1 MKKLLFISI
10 FFIFTFN
17 SFAHEKSSEKSDS
30 VNNSVENSAAT
41 SIENA
46 TETSDII
53 EATDEKTLEKTTQ
66 ESPTNQEVVEQNENI
81 ETIQDEKTK
90 STEEN
95 LNEKPE
101 VQEESKQELKS
112 KEKSEQKVETET
124 KSEETTEKPSEE
136 TISEDFLAENQEET
150 ESQEKKIEYKPLP
163 FEGMDHPEVERFRQR
178 FLSPKWTKLL
188 HDCLEN
194 AMEYRLFVRQAIA
207 EKEMP
212 EILEY
217 LPVVESN
224 YKTSAKSK
232 SGAIGMW
239 QFMANSVYPFL
250 TLNDYVDQ
258 RLDPWASTD
267 AALKKLTDNYNY
279 FGDWLIAIAAY
290 NCGVGAM
297 NRVLKKSEK
306 KDFWYLVDKKLLPK
320 QTAEYI
326 PKLLAIADLAIN
338 AEYYQIDL
346 PHHNEEF
353 ELLENEKNGHFDYIS
368 VSKAYSLTALANNLR
383 MDTKTIKHLNPSY
396 TMGFTHPS
404 KESKIRL
411 PLGMKSAAEEAIKQI
426 EPIDFPIK
434 YKVVSGDS
442 LWSISRRYKTTVD
455 AICELNNIKEN
466 AILKIGKI
474 LYIPSK

>member
-17 SFAHEKSSEKSDS
+17 SFAQETSFEKSDS

-53 EATDEKTLEKTTQ
+53 EATDEKALEKTTQ

-81 ETIQDEKTK
+81 ETFQDKKTK

-101 VQEESKQELKS
+101 VQEES

-150 ESQEKKIEYKPLP
+150 ELQEKKIEYKPLP
-163 FEGMDHPEVERFRQR
+163 FTGMDHPEVERFRQR

-207 EKEMP
+207 EKGMP

-306 KDFWYLVDKKLLPK
+306 KDFWYLVDNKLLPK

>member
-17 SFAHEKSSEKSDS
+17 SFAQEKSSEKSDS
-30 VNNSVENSAAT
+30 VNYSVENSAA
-41 SIENA
+41 
-46 TETSDII
+46 TSDII

-112 KEKSEQKVETET
+112 KEKSEQKIETET

-178 FLSPKWTKLL
+178 YLSPKWTKLL

-224 YKTSAKSK
+224 YKTAAKSK

-306 KDFWYLVDKKLLPK
+306 KDFWYLVDNKLLPK

>member
-17 SFAHEKSSEKSDS
+17 SFAQETSSEKSDS
-30 VNNSVENSAAT
+30 VNDSVEISVSVEAAD
-41 SIENA
+41 
-46 TETSDII
+46 ETL
-53 EATDEKTLEKTTQ
+53 DEKTLEKTTQ

-95 LNEKPE
+95 LNEKPQ
-101 VQEESKQELKS
+101 VQEESES

-124 KSEETTEKPSEE
+124 KSEETIEKSLAE
-136 TISEDFLAENQEET
+136 TSNEDLLAENQEET

-178 FLSPKWTKLL
+178 YLSPKWTKLL

-207 EKEMP
+207 EKGMP

-224 YKTSAKSK
+224 YKTAAKSK

>member
-1 MKKLLFISI
+1 MKKIFFISI
-10 FFIFTFN
+10 FCIFTLN
-17 SFAHEKSSEKSDS
+17 SFAQEKSSEKSDS
-30 VNNSVENSAAT
+30 VNYSVENSAA
-41 SIENA
+41 
-46 TETSDII
+46 TSDII

-81 ETIQDEKTK
+81 ETIQDKKTK

-95 LNEKPE
+95 SNEKLE
-101 VQEESKQELKS
+101 FQQELKS

-124 KSEETTEKPSEE
+124 KSDETTEKPLAE
-136 TISEDFLAENQEET
+136 TSNEDLLAENQEET
-150 ESQEKKIEYKPLP
+150 ELQEKKIEYKPLP

-178 FLSPKWTKLL
+178 YLSPKWTKLL

-224 YKTSAKSK
+224 YKTAAKSK

-306 KDFWYLVDKKLLPK
+306 KDFWYLVDNKLLPK

>member
-41 SIENA
+41 S
-46 TETSDII
+46 DII

-66 ESPTNQEVVEQNENI
+66 ESPTNQEVIEQNENI
-81 ETIQDEKTK
+81 EIIQDKKTK

-178 FLSPKWTKLL
+178 YLSPKWTKLL

-194 AMEYRLFVRQAIA
+194 AMEYRLFVRQAIT
-207 EKEMP
+207 EKGMP

-279 FGDWLIAIAAY
+279 FGDWLLAIAAY

-411 PLGMKSAAEEAIKQI
+411 PLGMKTAAEEAIKQI

-455 AICELNNIKEN
+455 AICELNGIKEN

>member
-17 SFAHEKSSEKSDS
+17 SFAQETSSEKSDS
-30 VNNSVENSAAT
+30 VNDSVEISVSVEAAD
-41 SIENA
+41 
-46 TETSDII
+46 ETL
-53 EATDEKTLEKTTQ
+53 DEKTLEKTTQ

-95 LNEKPE
+95 LNEKPQ
-101 VQEESKQELKS
+101 VQEESES

-124 KSEETTEKPSEE
+124 KSEETIEKSLAE
-136 TISEDFLAENQEET
+136 TSNEDLLAENQEET

-178 FLSPKWTKLL
+178 YLSPKWTKLL

-207 EKEMP
+207 EKGMP

>member
-17 SFAHEKSSEKSDS
+17 SFAQEKSSEKSDS
-30 VNNSVENSAAT
+30 VNNSVEISVSVEAAD
-41 SIENA
+41 
-46 TETSDII
+46 ETL
-53 EATDEKTLEKTTQ
+53 DEKTLEKTTQ

-81 ETIQDEKTK
+81 ETIQNEKTK

-101 VQEESKQELKS
+101 VQEESKKESES

-124 KSEETTEKPSEE
+124 KSEET
-136 TISEDFLAENQEET
+136 ISEDFLAENQEET
-150 ESQEKKIEYKPLP
+150 ELQEKKIEYKPLP
-163 FEGMDHPEVERFRQR
+163 FEGMDHPEVERFRQQY
-178 FLSPKWTKLL
+178 LSPKWTKLL

-207 EKEMP
+207 EKGMP

-224 YKTSAKSK
+224 YKTAAKSK

-306 KDFWYLVDKKLLPK
+306 KDFWYLVDNKLLPK

>member
-17 SFAHEKSSEKSDS
+17 SFAQETSFEKSDS

-81 ETIQDEKTK
+81 ETFQDKKTK

-101 VQEESKQELKS
+101 VQEES

-150 ESQEKKIEYKPLP
+150 ELQEKKIEYKPLP
-163 FEGMDHPEVERFRQR
+163 FTGMDHPEVERFRQR

-207 EKEMP
+207 EKGMP

-306 KDFWYLVDKKLLPK
+306 KDFWYLVDNKLLPK

-338 AEYYQIDL
+338 AEYHQIDL